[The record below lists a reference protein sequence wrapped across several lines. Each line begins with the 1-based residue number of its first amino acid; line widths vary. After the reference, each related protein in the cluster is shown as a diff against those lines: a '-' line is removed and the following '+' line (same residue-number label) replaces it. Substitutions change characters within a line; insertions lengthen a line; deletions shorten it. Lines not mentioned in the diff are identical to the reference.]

1 MNLTFDE
8 WKAKGFHVRKGEKG
22 SPSKRKDNKFL
33 FSEKQVE
40 VTVPRRTSNYY
51 HTEYYD
57 REDCSQ
63 EEAFICSDYYADMG
77 SR

>member
-8 WKAKGFHVRKGEKG
+8 WKAKGFHVEKG
-22 SPSKRKDNKFL
+22 QKAGTFNKEGKGL
-33 FSEKQVE
+33 FTEQQVA
-40 VTVPRRTSNYY
+40 VTVPRRTSNFY